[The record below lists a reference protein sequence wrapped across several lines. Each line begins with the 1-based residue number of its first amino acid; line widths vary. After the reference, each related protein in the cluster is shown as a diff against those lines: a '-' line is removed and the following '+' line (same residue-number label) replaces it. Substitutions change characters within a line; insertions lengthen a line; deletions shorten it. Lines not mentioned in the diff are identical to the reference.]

1 MRSID
6 IVTAHKV
13 EITYPLASVGQRIM
27 AFILDAIIIVVG
39 FTVLSLLFE
48 VIFANHLFEYF
59 MYIVLFPFYMFYT
72 LYSEVLL
79 HGQTIGKKA
88 LGIRVVKLNGENLQ
102 FTDYMTRWIF
112 RTVDIWL
119 SMGSLAVIFI
129 SSNEKSQR
137 IGDLLSNTSVIQ
149 TSSSRSFALSDVLN
163 IMNLKDYKV
172 VYPTA
177 KTFTEQQMLLLKETL
192 ERYKMYNNEAHQ
204 KALNMLA
211 QNMAN
216 QLGLEKTPLAKEK
229 FLKTLLRDYIFMTR

>member
-39 FTVLSLLFE
+39 FTILSTIYGL
-48 VIFANHLFEYF
+48 IFRGAAYEYF

-79 HGQTIGKKA
+79 NGQTLGKKA

-112 RTVDIWL
+112 RTVDIW
-119 SMGSLAVIFI
+119 SSAGSLAVIFI
-129 SSNEKSQR
+129 SSSEKSQR

-149 TSSSRSFALSDVLN
+149 TTSSRSYSLADVLN

-172 VYPTA
+172 VYPDA
-177 KTFTEQQMLLLKETL
+177 KIFSEKQMLLLKETL
-192 ERYKMYNNEAHQ
+192 ERYKMYNNESHQ
-204 KALNMLA
+204 KALKLLA
-211 QNMAN
+211 QNMSK
-216 QLGLEKTPLAKEK
+216 QMGLEKTPLAKEK

>member
-13 EITYPLASVGQRIM
+13 EISYPLASVAQRIM
-27 AFILDAIIIVVG
+27 AFILDAIIIVASVS
-39 FTVLSLLFE
+39 VLSFLF
-48 VIFANHLFEYF
+48 IFLFSEQYFEYF
-59 MYIVLFPFYMFYT
+59 MYIVVFPFYMFYT

-79 HGQTIGKKA
+79 NGQTLGKKA

-112 RTVDIWL
+112 RLVDIWL

-149 TSSSRSFALSDVLN
+149 MSSSRSYTLADVLN
-163 IMNLKDYKV
+163 IMNLKDYTV
-172 VYPTA
+172 VYPEA
-177 KTFTEQQMLLLKETL
+177 KIFTEKQMLLLKETL
-192 ERYKMYNNEAHQ
+192 ERYKMYHNAAHKEA
-204 KALNMLA
+204 LELLA
-211 QNMAN
+211 NKMAQQMQISKIPEN
-216 QLGLEKTPLAKEK
+216 REK
-229 FLKTLLRDYIFMTR
+229 FLKTILRDYIFISR

>member
-27 AFILDAIIIVVG
+27 AFILDAIVIVVG
-39 FTVLSLLFE
+39 FSLLNL
-48 VIFANHLFEYF
+48 IFGFVFSGNLYEYF
-59 MYIVLFPFYMFYT
+59 IYIILFPFYMFYT

-79 HGQTIGKKA
+79 NGQTLGKKA

-137 IGDLLSNTSVIQ
+137 IGDLLSNTSIIQ
-149 TSSSRSFALSDVLN
+149 TSSSRSYSLSDVLN

-172 VYPTA
+172 VYPEA
-177 KTFTEQQMLLLKETL
+177 KIFTEQQMLLLKETL
-192 ERYKMYNNEAHQ
+192 ERYKMYHNEAHQ
-204 KALNMLA
+204 NALKLLSD
-211 QNMAN
+211 NMAK
-216 QLGLEKTPLAKEK
+216 QLGLEKTPFAKEK
-229 FLKTLLRDYIFMTR
+229 FLKTLLRDYIFLTR

>member
-27 AFILDAIIIVVG
+27 AFILDVIIIVVG
-39 FTVLSLLFE
+39 FTVFSLAFELLFSGK
-48 VIFANHLFEYF
+48 LYEYF

-72 LYSEVLL
+72 LYSELL
-79 HGQTIGKKA
+79 MNGQTLGKKA

-119 SMGSLAVIFI
+119 SLGSLAVIFI
-129 SSNEKSQR
+129 SSTEKSQR

-149 TSSSRSFALSDVLN
+149 TSSSRNYALSDVLN

-172 VYPTA
+172 VYPQA
-177 KTFTEQQMLLLKETL
+177 KIFTEQQMLLLKETL

-204 KALNMLA
+204 EALKMLSQKMA
-211 QNMAN
+211 QQM
-216 QLGLEKTPLAKEK
+216 GLDKTPLAKEK
-229 FLKTLLRDYIFMTR
+229 FLKTLLRDYIFLTR

>member
-13 EITYPLASVGQRIM
+13 EITYPLASVVQRIM
-27 AFILDAIIIVVG
+27 AFILDAIIIVIG
-39 FTVLSLLFE
+39 FMVLSLVFE
-48 VIFANHLFEYF
+48 IVFSAFLFEYF

-72 LYSEVLL
+72 LYSEVLMN
-79 HGQTIGKKA
+79 GQTLGKKA

-102 FTDYMTRWIF
+102 FTDYMIRWIF

-137 IGDLLSNTSVIQ
+137 IGGLLSNTSVIQ
-149 TSSSRSFALSDVLN
+149 SASSRSYTLSDVLN
-163 IMNLKDYKV
+163 IMNLKNYSV
-172 VYPTA
+172 VYPKA
-177 KTFTEQQMLLLKETL
+177 KIFTEEQMLLLKETL
-192 ERYKMYNNEAHQ
+192 ERYKMYHNEAHKDAL
-204 KALNMLA
+204 KALSDS
-211 QNMAN
+211 MAR
-216 QLGLEKTPLAKEK
+216 QMELEKTPEAKEK